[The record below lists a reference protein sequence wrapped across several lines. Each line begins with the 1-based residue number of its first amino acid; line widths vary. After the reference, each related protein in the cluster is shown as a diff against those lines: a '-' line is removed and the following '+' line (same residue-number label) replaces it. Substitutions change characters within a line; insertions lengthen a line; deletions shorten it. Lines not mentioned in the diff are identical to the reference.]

1 MVGLSSAGGGGEECL
16 ASLQHR
22 LGFVEIATASAIKR
36 SSGGP
41 RRVLRGGVNP
51 WVRTKGMPL
60 LAGVSLRL
68 RRHDKCAYSD
78 VSRCAEGPLSA
89 HYRGS
94 TKELGKAEGREGLD
108 LRRLLLE
115 VCGPYRRGIL
125 LP

>member
-22 LGFVEIATASAIKR
+22 LGFVAIATASAINR

-41 RRVLRGGVNP
+41 RRVLRGGVDRS
-51 WVRTKGMPL
+51 VGAAAL
-60 LAGVSLRL
+60 GECVSLRL

-78 VSRCAEGPLSA
+78 VSRCAEGPSSA